1 MKAILEAR
9 NIMKTIRGHEILKG
23 VSLAV
28 NEGDFVSIIGVSGS
42 GKSTLMYILGL
53 LDEPTTG
60 EIIFDG
66 EKVNFKDQKL
76 LSEIRNKKI
85 GFVFQFHYLIPE
97 LSAAENI
104 MVPMLKVKEKSRKEA
119 EEKAYAI
126 LADLGLKGKEN
137 RKPYEMS
144 GGEQQR
150 VAIGRALANNP
161 EIVMADEPTGNLDSK
176 NTEVVMDI
184 FLKLNEQGRAVL
196 MVTHELNLA
205 ERTKKIVEMKDGIIT
220 KVSPT

>member
-1 MKAILEAR
+1 MKAILEAK
-9 NIMKTIRGHEILKG
+9 NITKKIRDSEILKG
-23 VSLAV
+23 VSLPV

-60 EIIFDG
+60 EIMFDG
-66 EKVNFKDQKL
+66 EKVDFKDQKL
-76 LSEIRNKKI
+76 LSQIRNKKI

-104 MVPMLKVKEKSRKEA
+104 MVPMLKVKEKNRKEA
-119 EEKAYAI
+119 EEKAHVL
-126 LADLGLKGKEN
+126 LADLGLKGKET
-137 RKPYEMS
+137 RKPYELS

-184 FLKLNEQGRAVL
+184 FLELNGQGRAVL
-196 MVTHELNLA
+196 MVTHEINLA
-205 ERTKKIVEMKDGIIT
+205 ERTKKIVEMKDGLIT
-220 KVSPT
+220 KVSST

>member
-66 EKVNFKDQKL
+66 EKVDFKDQKL

>member
-66 EKVNFKDQKL
+66 EKVDFKDQKL

-161 EIVMADEPTGNLDSK
+161 EIVMADEPTGDLDSK